1 MEDVFQYIIVVAAVI
16 VAIVSKVRKLNIGN
30 SKTDVNQPVLNPD
43 KRKTAA
49 PIPDNW
55 EKWFES
61 DDTKTASLKQEPVVI
76 APRSENIHTDSNVRN
91 KITSD
96 KKESQKNTN
105 QFKEENSEYQGE
117 IQLQSIEDVRRA
129 IIYSEIIQRKY

>member
-16 VAIVSKVRKLNIGN
+16 VAIVSKVRKLNIEN

-43 KRKTAA
+43 KRKATT
-49 PIPDNW
+49 PIPNNW
-55 EKWFES
+55 EKWFEP
-61 DDTKTASLKQEPVVI
+61 DEIKEAPLKQEPVVI
-76 APRSENIHTDSNVRN
+76 APRSENIHTDSNVKN
-91 KITSD
+91 KITSN
-96 KKESQKNTN
+96 KNESRKNIN